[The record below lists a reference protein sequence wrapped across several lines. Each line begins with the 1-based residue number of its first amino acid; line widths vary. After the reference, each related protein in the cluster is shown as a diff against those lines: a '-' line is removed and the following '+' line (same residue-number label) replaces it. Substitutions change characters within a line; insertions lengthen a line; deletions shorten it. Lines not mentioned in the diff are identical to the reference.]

1 MVSINSDSHTVLD
14 SVNVNV
20 PETITYGEDN
30 KRESDVSV
38 ATNEFDFAEGDVT
51 YLSRADK
58 FANYEEATKAPTST
72 EMSDEAK
79 AGSYNVSNYD
89 AKEANNCEVYNSDV
103 LSLTGSASS
112 TSVSSIQAN
121 DDIQV
126 YVEKNRMK
134 INGKFTSATVYDL
147 TGKIIKNISND
158 GTEIILNTGI
168 YIVAIDNTV
177 TRKIIIL

>member
-1 MVSINSDSHTVLD
+1 MSSEDTFSKEYEYI
-14 SVNVNV
+14 V
-20 PETITYGEDN
+20 PIKWN
-30 KRESDVSV
+30 
-38 ATNEFDFAEGDVT
+38 
-51 YLSRADK
+51 
-58 FANYEEATKAPTST
+58 
-72 EMSDEAK
+72 AK
-79 AGSYNVSNYD
+79 NMKILAFISNYD

>member
-1 MVSINSDSHTVLD
+1 MKILAF
-14 SVNVNV
+14 
-20 PETITYGEDN
+20 I
-30 KRESDVSV
+30 
-38 ATNEFDFAEGDVT
+38 
-51 YLSRADK
+51 
-58 FANYEEATKAPTST
+58 
-72 EMSDEAK
+72 
-79 AGSYNVSNYD
+79 SNYD